1 MADAPYTGERKQH
14 DISTI
19 PSRWTCQTGAIFLIF
34 CTARTFMRRK
44 ESSLA
49 SNTQIDWDNPKLV
62 SLLQRSEQW
71 SIDNR
76 GGFSPQSVEVYFGWS
91 GSVGK
96 TATLVWER
104 ENAVVLETTFPIG
117 QGEQV
122 RVDKHLGDRIRTL
135 WGVVV
140 DGREG
145 AREEDR
151 ENGIHIY
158 WLQLLNKHR

>member
-1 MADAPYTGERKQH
+1 MRPKVTSLTGNVRV
-14 DISTI
+14 
-19 PSRWTCQTGAIFLIF
+19 
-34 CTARTFMRRK
+34 
-44 ESSLA
+44 
-49 SNTQIDWDNPKLV
+49 DWDDPKLM
-62 SLLQRSEQW
+62 SLLERSERW

-76 GGFSPQSVEVYFGWS
+76 GGFSPQGVEVYFGWS

-104 ENAVVLETTFPIG
+104 DNAIVLETTFPIG

-140 DGREG
+140 EGREG
-145 AREEDR
+145 FRDEDR
-151 ENGIHIY
+151 QNGIHVY
-158 WLQLLNKHR
+158 WLKVLSNPAQAF

>member
-1 MADAPYTGERKQH
+1 MSRKAHTQ
-14 DISTI
+14 
-19 PSRWTCQTGAIFLIF
+19 
-34 CTARTFMRRK
+34 
-44 ESSLA
+44 A
-49 SNTQIDWDNPKLV
+49 SPVRVDWDDPKLV

-76 GGFSPQSVEVYFGWS
+76 GGFSPQDVQIYFGWS

-104 ENAVVLETTFPIG
+104 DNAIVLEATFPIG
-117 QGEQV
+117 QGEQI
-122 RVDKHLGDRIRTL
+122 RVDKHLGHRIRTL

-145 AREEDR
+145 VREEDR
-151 ENGIHIY
+151 QKGVHVY
-158 WLQLLNKHR
+158 WLQVLNNPAESF

>member
-1 MADAPYTGERKQH
+1 
-14 DISTI
+14 
-19 PSRWTCQTGAIFLIF
+19 
-34 CTARTFMRRK
+34 MRPK
-44 ESSLA
+44 VTSLA
-49 SNTQIDWDNPKLV
+49 SNVRVDWDDPKLV

-76 GGFSPQSVEVYFGWS
+76 GGFSSQAVEVYFGWS

-104 ENAVVLETTFPIG
+104 DNAIVLETTFPIG
-117 QGEQV
+117 QGEQI
-122 RVDKHLGDRIRTL
+122 RVDKHLGDSIRTM

-145 AREEDR
+145 FRDEDR
-151 ENGIHIY
+151 QKGIHVY
-158 WLQLLNKHR
+158 WLKVLNNHR